1 MERDNVAI
9 MENETDKPLTRGRD
23 LSGTTAGPL

>member
-9 MENETDKPLTRGRD
+9 MENETDKPLTREPHLNAMAVR
-23 LSGTTAGPL
+23 PL

>member
-9 MENETDKPLTRGRD
+9 MENETDKPLTRGPD
-23 LSGTTAGPL
+23 LSAMAIGPF